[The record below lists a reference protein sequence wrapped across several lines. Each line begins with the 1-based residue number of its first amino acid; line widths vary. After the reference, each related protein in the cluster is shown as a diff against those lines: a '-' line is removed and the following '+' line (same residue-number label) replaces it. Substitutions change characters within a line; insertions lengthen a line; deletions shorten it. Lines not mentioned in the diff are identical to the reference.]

1 MNMMIRCGSTN
12 SRAQGNTGPPS
23 KPVFICTVGSRFTL
37 RLHIKDFTLTC
48 IMFRAPRLILSMM
61 VNVRVRNRKS
71 LSLNLKDADLS
82 GWYHSVNV
90 FSALVSF

>member
-48 IMFRAPRLILSMM
+48 VMFRAP
-61 VNVRVRNRKS
+61 
-71 LSLNLKDADLS
+71 
-82 GWYHSVNV
+82 HSVNDGQC
-90 FSALVSF
+90 SSEKQKKSQLEP